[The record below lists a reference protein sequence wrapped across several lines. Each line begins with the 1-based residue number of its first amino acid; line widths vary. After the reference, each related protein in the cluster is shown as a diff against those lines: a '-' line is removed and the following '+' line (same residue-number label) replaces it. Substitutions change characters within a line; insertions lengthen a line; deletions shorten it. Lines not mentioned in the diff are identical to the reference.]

1 MTESYGLNTQEFLIN
16 HYSENRERTYEAM
29 KMGVTS
35 EGSNIECKAEVISFI
50 IEEVKF
56 DFIYY
61 LCILNEKDFQ

>member
-50 IEEVKF
+50 IEEVK
-56 DFIYY
+56 I
-61 LCILNEKDFQ
+61 